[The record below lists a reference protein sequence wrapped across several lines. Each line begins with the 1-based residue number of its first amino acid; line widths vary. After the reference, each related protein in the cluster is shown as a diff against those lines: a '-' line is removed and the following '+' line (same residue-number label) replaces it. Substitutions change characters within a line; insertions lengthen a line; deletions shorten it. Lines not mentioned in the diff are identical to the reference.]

1 MRWSPGHSWGKFG
14 CPCLLAC
21 LVTATLIAAPSA
33 LGHSH
38 PVELTTYGY
47 GNSRLGSSPGPIGI
61 SSAQARGLHVAWR
74 ANLSGAIDG
83 QPIIVNGVRF
93 RHRRRNLVLVG
104 TGHGEVAAVD
114 VGNGKIM
121 WTRHVGARRLN
132 PGCLSSPDAR
142 FGVTGTLVAD
152 RTTNLVYA
160 VDVNG
165 RAWAFSLT
173 TGKGVKGWPVRA
185 FSGWP
190 QFDWGGLAL
199 SDGRL
204 YIPTA
209 SECGNGRY
217 YGSLRA
223 VDLRTHRVRSWFSTR
238 GTGAYGGGVWG
249 WGGESIEAGT
259 GDVFV
264 GTGNGIGGPNEH
276 FAWAEHVLR
285 FSPNLHI
292 LQSNY
297 PLRPPFAEAD
307 RDFGT
312 APLLIHRAGCPEQ
325 LITFDKDGWLY
336 RYAADHLNA
345 GPRQGV
351 HVASTTNSS
360 IPLYGMAAYD
370 TRSHRLVLTSPTA
383 APHGRRKGIQSYILN
398 RHCRLV
404 YSWQHGF
411 DNPSAGSA
419 PTIAQG
425 VLYLGSGRNGIL
437 RAYRLSNGHELWH
450 RVLRSTIFAA
460 PAAADG
466 TVFAGDWGGHLW
478 AFRR

>member
-1 MRWSPGHSWGKFG
+1 MTWCPRYSWGKFG
-14 CPCLLAC
+14 CTCLLAC
-21 LVTATLIAAPSA
+21 AFAALLIAPSSAP
-33 LGHSH
+33 GRGQ

-61 SSAQARGLHVAWR
+61 SSRQTRGLHKAWR

-83 QPIIVNGVRF
+83 QPIIVNGVKVG
-93 RHRRRNLVLVG
+93 HRARNLVLVG

-114 VGNGKIM
+114 VGNGKTLWI
-121 WTRHVGARRLN
+121 RHVGSRRLL
-132 PGCLSSPDAR
+132 PACLASPDAR
-142 FGVTGTLVAD
+142 FGVTETLVAD
-152 RTTNLVYA
+152 RAASVVYA

-165 RAWAFSLT
+165 RAWAFNVSS
-173 TGKGVKGWPVRA
+173 GKTVRGWPVRA
-185 FSGWP
+185 FAGSP
-190 QFDWGGLAL
+190 QFDWGALAL

-209 SECGNGRY
+209 SECGNGTY
-217 YGSLRA
+217 YGSLVSINLSTRQ
-223 VDLRTHRVRSWFSTR
+223 VTRWFSTR
-238 GTGAYGGGVWG
+238 GTGSFGGGIWG
-249 WGGESIEAGT
+249 WGGEAIETGT

-264 GTGNGIGGPNEH
+264 GTGNGMGTPNEH
-276 FAWAEHVLR
+276 SAYAEQVLR
-285 FSPNLHI
+285 FTPALHV

-297 PLRPPFAEAD
+297 PLRPPFDEPD

-312 APLLIHRAGCPEQ
+312 APLLIHRAGCQEQ
-325 LITFDKDGWLY
+325 LVTFDKDGWLY
-336 RYAADHLNA
+336 RYAADHLNR
-345 GPRQGV
+345 GPLQGIQ
-351 HVASTTNSS
+351 VASTTDSS

-370 TRSHRLVLTSPTA
+370 PGRHRLVLTSPTA

-404 YSWQHGF
+404 YGWQHGF

-437 RAYRLSNGHELWH
+437 RAYRLSNGGELWH
-450 RVLRSTIFAA
+450 HVLGPTIFAA

-466 TVFAGDWGGHLW
+466 TVFAADWSGHLW
-478 AFRR
+478 AFRS